1 MVDQVKKYEFIDHT
15 ADLGIEVYGRD
26 LKGLFQNAGQALFEI
41 ICDPSEITESIE
53 KKVAVDGED
62 LEQLMVVWLGE
73 LLYLHDVERLLL
85 RRFEVEEVGERR
97 LTATV
102 YGEELKEGHHTIKT
116 EIKAVTYHQIQ
127 VRQEDGRWI
136 ARVIF
141 DL

>member
-1 MVDQVKKYEFIDHT
+1 VKKYKVIDHT
-15 ADLGIEVYGRD
+15 ADLGIEIYGRD
-26 LKGLFQNAGQALFEI
+26 LRELFQNAGHALFEI
-41 ICDPSEITESIE
+41 ICDLSEVTESIE
-53 KKVAVDGED
+53 KIVAVNGQD

-73 LLYLHDVERLLL
+73 LLYLHDTEKLLL
-85 RRFEVEEVGERR
+85 KHFEVEDIGERR

-102 YGEELKEGHHTIKT
+102 YGEEFKEDHHTIRT

-127 VRQEDGRWI
+127 VREEEGRWI

>member
-1 MVDQVKKYEFIDHT
+1 MKRYEFIDHT
-15 ADLGIEVYGRD
+15 ADMGVEVYGRD
-26 LKGLFQNAGQALFEI
+26 LRELFQNAGEALFEI
-41 ICDPSEITESIE
+41 ICDVSEVTESIE
-53 KKVAVDGED
+53 KRVAVDGED

-73 LLYLHDVERLLL
+73 LLYLHDVERLLFK
-85 RRFEVEEVGERR
+85 RFEVEEVGERK
-97 LTATV
+97 LVATV
-102 YGEELKEGHHTIKT
+102 YGEELKEGYHTIKT

>member
-1 MVDQVKKYEFIDHT
+1 VKRYEFIDHT
-15 ADLGIEVYGRD
+15 ADMGVEVYGRD
-26 LKGLFQNAGQALFEI
+26 LRELFQNAGEALFEI
-41 ICDPSEITESIE
+41 ICDVSEVTESIE
-53 KKVAVDGED
+53 KRVAVDGED

-73 LLYLHDVERLLL
+73 LLYLHDVERLLFK
-85 RRFEVEEVGERR
+85 RFEVEEVGERK
-97 LTATV
+97 LVATV
-102 YGEELKEGHHTIKT
+102 YGEELKEGYHTIKT

>member
-1 MVDQVKKYEFIDHT
+1 MKRYELIDHT

-26 LKGLFQNAGQALFEI
+26 LRKLFQNAGHALFEI
-41 ICDPSEITESIE
+41 ICDLSEVAETFE
-53 KKVAVDGED
+53 KRVAVDGED

-85 RRFEVEEVGERR
+85 KRFKVEEIGERR
-97 LTATV
+97 LVATV
-102 YGEELKEGHHTIKT
+102 YGEEFKEGHHTINT

-127 VRQEDGRWI
+127 VRQEEGRWR